1 MLGVSCRLG
10 AWRLRKPSFRKRPEL
25 HKLVAVIGGLLM
37 LGGVI
42 LLGVAILAVSGFLN
56 IGLLLDSKH
65 LLIFALGIL
74 LLGLFDTAAA
84 VIISRW

>member
-1 MLGVSCRLG
+1 
-10 AWRLRKPSFRKRPEL
+10 
-25 HKLVAVIGGLLM
+25 M

-56 IGLLLDSKH
+56 VGLLLDRKH
-65 LLIFALGIL
+65 LLIFAMGIL